1 MQELGI
7 YGVQGCST
15 EGRLEESKGSRLR
28 IIRNIAVLVTIAF
41 AAAYPAAG
49 QAPRSVLLLDQGFVG
64 SPWYDAYSNAFRSA
78 FARSTEEGITIHAE
92 HLDFGHFS
100 GPEHDDMLR

>member
-64 SPWYDAYSNAFRSA
+64 SPWYDAYSNTFRSA
-78 FARSTEEGITIHAE
+78 FTAYNAAGTAVHVE
-92 HLDFGHFS
+92 HLDFGHFN
-100 GPEHDDMLR
+100 GER